1 LRHDVVVVGAGLAGL
16 TAAIRLAQEGLDVAV
31 VATGQGSLPLSPAV
45 VDILGYAP
53 HLVTSPGQELP
64 AYVAEHPDHP
74 YARAS
79 LDTLTAS
86 LSWFLELTASLG
98 YRGTLDHNVLL
109 PTAVGGIRPTGLVP
123 ETMAAGDLGEGGEVL
138 IVGIRNYRDFHARL
152 VADNLNRSSRSVRAR
167 AVEIGLSG
175 DARSLRPQLLAR
187 RLELP
192 PVRSEL
198 ARAVR
203 SELAGEQAVGL
214 PAVLGLSRAHE
225 VWSELTSLIGRPIF
239 EIPTLPPSVSGLRL
253 QTVLGRALRR
263 HGGRILI
270 GSTATAGS
278 GGSGRLQSVTVAE
291 SSRSVEFEADHFV
304 LATGGIAT
312 GGIVSEWAEPPR
324 EVVLGLP
331 VVGSGDHGATYFQE
345 HERDRLGLAV
355 DHRLRPLNSSGEPV
369 YANVHAVG
377 AILSGAAPWREM
389 SGNGISLATGYAA
402 ARAIL
407 GGPL

>member
-1 LRHDVVVVGAGLAGL
+1 
-16 TAAIRLAQEGLDVAV
+16 
-31 VATGQGSLPLSPAV
+31 
-45 VDILGYAP
+45 
-53 HLVTSPGQELP
+53 
-64 AYVAEHPDHP
+64 
-74 YARAS
+74 
-79 LDTLTAS
+79 
-86 LSWFLELTASLG
+86 
-98 YRGTLDHNVLL
+98 
-109 PTAVGGIRPTGLVP
+109 
-123 ETMAAGDLGEGGEVL
+123 
-138 IVGIRNYRDFHARL
+138 
-152 VADNLNRSSRSVRAR
+152 
-167 AVEIGLSG
+167 
-175 DARSLRPQLLAR
+175 
-187 RLELP
+187 
-192 PVRSEL
+192 
-198 ARAVR
+198 
-203 SELAGEQAVGL
+203 
-214 PAVLGLSRAHE
+214 
-225 VWSELTSLIGRPIF
+225 
-239 EIPTLPPSVSGLRL
+239 
-253 QTVLGRALRR
+253 
-263 HGGRILI
+263 
-270 GSTATAGS
+270 
-278 GGSGRLQSVTVAE
+278 VTVAE